1 MAFRTSQH
9 GVWGV
14 YGKVLTSRF
23 VPGARTW
30 FLTDDT
36 SARDT
41 NVCPGTIIG
50 VQKFDFLSSSNLELF
65 WLELVKLLVVTKQH
79 ALNMNAYLEIVTF
92 QFCHGNLWQNLAF
105 IIANYSHKMFERLN
119 SSNFELEKNCEFLN
133 PNSNLHTYRHHPG
146 LQEYSNI
153 DILYIKLI
161 SIDSQTSW

>member
-23 VPGARTW
+23 APGARTW

-50 VQKFDFLSSSNLELF
+50 VQKFDFLNSSNFELF
-65 WLELVKLLVVTKQH
+65 WLEFVKQFEHFELFVGTKQH
-79 ALNMNAYLEIVTF
+79 PLNMNAFLKIVTF
-92 QFCHGNLWQNLAF
+92 QFCHGNLWQNLGKIWLLVLQITAT
-105 IIANYSHKMFERLN
+105 KC
-119 SSNFELEKNCEFLN
+119 SN
-133 PNSNLHTYRHHPG
+133 
-146 LQEYSNI
+146 
-153 DILYIKLI
+153 D
-161 SIDSQTSW
+161 